1 MPAAPI
7 PSGDPLRVVV
17 VDSDDRTRETLVG
30 LLAIGGQVDV
40 VASAGHADAALEAI
54 AVTSPDVVV
63 VDPRLPDMARGLA
76 FITRVRARWPEMRI
90 LAMSSSGTV
99 ETDALDRGADRFVR
113 KTYRPTDLAAAVAS
127 VDRRCA
133 SGSA

>member
-54 AVTSPDVVV
+54 AGTSPDVVV
-63 VDPRLPDMARGLA
+63 VDPRLPDMPGGLA
-76 FITRVRARWPEMRI
+76 FIARVRARWPEMRI

-99 ETDALDRGADRFVR
+99 ETDALDRGADGFVR

-127 VDRRCA
+127 VDRRRA